1 MKKILTV
8 LLIITL
14 SLTLLLTA
22 LENNA
27 YNKAYYLNQFEQN
40 NTVEETGK
48 TMEELSIIADD
59 LIDYIKGKGFD
70 PLLVPHFNDKEIA
83 HMRDVQ
89 NLFDSGRALKFISG
103 GIALILLIY
112 FGVNEGKRKLGKK
125 LFFGLFANHIV
136 IALLAVI
143 ISSNFNKYWTM
154 FHHIFFINDLWLLDP
169 KTDLM
174 IQMLPEQFFSGMVVR
189 IMLSFFIYLSI
200 IQIAGLYYMKK
211 GREGWKDLRNT
222 RKDI

>member
-1 MKKILTV
+1 
-8 LLIITL
+8 
-14 SLTLLLTA
+14 LTLLLTA

-27 YNKAYYLNQFEQN
+27 YNKGYYLNQFEQN

-48 TMEELSIIADD
+48 TMDELSVIADD
-59 LIDYIKGKGFD
+59 LINYIKGKGFD
-70 PLLVPHFNDKEIA
+70 DLLDPHFNDKEIA

-89 NLFDSGRALKFISG
+89 RLFDSGRALKYISG

-125 LFFGLFANHIV
+125 LVFGLFANHIL
-136 IALLAVI
+136 IILLAI
-143 ISSNFNKYWTM
+143 IIASDFNKYWTI
-154 FHHIFFINDLWLLDP
+154 FHHIFFTNDLWLLDP
-169 KTDLM
+169 QTDLM
-174 IQMLPEQFFSGMVVR
+174 IQMLPEQFFSGMVIR

-211 GREGWKDLRNT
+211 GRGKWKDT
-222 RKDI
+222 KDSRKDI